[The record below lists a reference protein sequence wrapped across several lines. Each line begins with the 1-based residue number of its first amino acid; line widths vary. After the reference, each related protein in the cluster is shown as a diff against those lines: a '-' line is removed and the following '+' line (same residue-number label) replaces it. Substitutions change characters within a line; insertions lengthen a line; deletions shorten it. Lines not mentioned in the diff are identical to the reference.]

1 MLGYSESSF
10 GVALFYFA
18 IKLLTPKSAVD
29 ILPQP
34 KGGLVPTFDPDHA
47 EGIANLQAYN
57 EELWAENNALR
68 SKIIILE
75 EDNARLQEFIDVTYG
90 GASDNNT

>member
-1 MLGYSESSF
+1 M
-10 GVALFYFA
+10 
-18 IKLLTPKSAVD
+18 
-29 ILPQP
+29 
-34 KGGLVPTFDPDHA
+34 PTFDPDHT

-75 EDNARLQEFIDVTYG
+75 EDNARLQEFIDRTYG

>member
-1 MLGYSESSF
+1 M
-10 GVALFYFA
+10 
-18 IKLLTPKSAVD
+18 
-29 ILPQP
+29 
-34 KGGLVPTFDPDHA
+34 PTFDPDHA
-47 EGIANLQAYN
+47 EGIANFQAYN

-75 EDNARLQEFIDVTYG
+75 ADNARLQEFIDATYG